1 MELSEKVKSIYPVY
15 GTVKTSKMLGVR
27 QEVIKTIVDEY
38 GFRKNGRINID
49 DFYNIEK
56 KEICYLLG
64 LIWADGY
71 LSKKTNSLGL
81 ECVADDMVYFKQA
94 MDKIGRWCYYNRNR
108 DRNGVE
114 CKSLTN
120 AHITDPLLH
129 KFLKE
134 NDYLEKSQKSSE
146 KIVSKIPNELV
157 RYFLL
162 GMIDGDGCF
171 YYKKNVSS
179 QFTISGTKEQ
189 DWSCIENIFKSQKIR
204 YTIVVT
210 KSSSALR
217 ITNKKDIKKI
227 GDYVYSTIENDNIGL
242 RRKYE
247 KYKQIVIS
255 LVENDQ
261 LMEYI
266 RNNTHKSFKDLM
278 CEMKISRFK
287 LSKILKTVNYNVCQ

>member
-1 MELSEKVKSIYPVY
+1 MELIEEVKSIYPIY

-27 QEVIKTIVDEY
+27 QEIVKRIVDENKL
-38 GFRKNGRINID
+38 RKNGRVNID
-49 DFYNIEK
+49 DFYNIKK

-81 ECVADDMVYFKQA
+81 ECVHDDMVYFKQVL
-94 MDKIGRWCYYNRNR
+94 DEIGRWCYYNRKR

-157 RYFLL
+157 RYFFL

-189 DWSCIENIFKSQKIR
+189 DWSCIENIIKSQKIR

-210 KSSSALR
+210 KSSSVLR

-242 RRKYE
+242 KRKYE
-247 KYKQIVIS
+247 KYKLIIS
-255 LVENDQ
+255 SLRESDEI
-261 LMEYI
+261 LEYI
-266 RNNTHKSFKDLM
+266 NRNRDKSIKDLSS
-278 CEMKISRFK
+278 ELKISRFK
-287 LSKILKTVNYNVCQ
+287 LNKIFKKLS

>member
-1 MELSEKVKSIYPVY
+1 MELVDKVKSIYPIY

-27 QEVIKTIVDEY
+27 QEIIKRIVDENSLK
-38 GFRKNGRINID
+38 KNGRVNID

-56 KEICYLLG
+56 KEICYFLG

-81 ECVADDMVYFKQA
+81 ECVADDMEHFKKVL
-94 MDKIGRWCYYNRNR
+94 DKIGKWCYYDRNR

-120 AHITDPLLH
+120 AHITDPQLH
-129 KFLKE
+129 KFLEE
-134 NDYLEKSQKSSE
+134 NDYLEKSQKSPD
-146 KIVSKIPNELV
+146 KIISKIPNDLIK
-157 RYFLL
+157 YFLL

-171 YYKKNVSS
+171 YFKKSLSS

-189 DWSCIENIFKSQKIR
+189 DWSSIEKILVSLEIK
-204 YTIVVT
+204 YKIVVT
-210 KSSSALR
+210 KSSSAIR

-227 GDYVYSTIENDNIGL
+227 GDYVYSPLKNENIGL

-247 KYKQIVIS
+247 KYKQIIS
-255 LVENDQ
+255 SILENDE
-261 LMEYI
+261 LLVYVKDN
-266 RNNTHKSFKDLM
+266 RHKPLKDLLF
-278 CEMKISRFK
+278 ETKLSRFK
-287 LSKILKTVNYNVCQ
+287 LKKILEIIN